1 MVLLACLAAAAA
13 PQVTITKRL
22 KPTGSAQLEA
32 SSSGVVIRY
41 GGREWTVDLS
51 KLPIDP
57 DECEEAGAQQ
67 RCAGGGGI
75 ACLPCVR
82 EWQPVAWD
90 EQRETFYMAASTG
103 TSQNRP
109 WVVLVYDLRTG
120 KLTRLVD
127 YFGGGFTHS
136 GAVSPTGRYLAYVQY
151 DSQGACGTSSSVAV
165 VDTQTRGSRLFR
177 PPIAESSERAI
188 VTAIRWIGPSRLEY
202 DAKVDRFSD
211 CVAGLKPPPRLL
223 TAEIEVTSSVR

>member
-1 MVLLACLAAAAA
+1 M
-13 PQVTITKRL
+13 RL
-22 KPTGSAQLEA
+22 GSTGSAQFEA

-57 DECEEAGAQQ
+57 DKCEEAGAQQ

-103 TSQNRP
+103 TGQNRL
-109 WVVLVYDLRTG
+109 WVILIYDLRSG

-127 YFGGGFTHS
+127 YFGGGFDRS
-136 GAVSPTGRYLAYVQY
+136 GVVSPTGRYLAYVQY
-151 DSQGACGTSSSVAV
+151 SSQGACGTPSSVAV
-165 VDTQTRGSRLFR
+165 VDTQTRSSRLFR

-188 VTAIRWIGPSRLEY
+188 VTAIRWTGPSRLEY
-202 DAKVDRFSD
+202 DAKVDLFSD
-211 CVAGLKPPPRLL
+211 CVAGLETPPRLL
-223 TAEIEVTSSVR
+223 TAEIDVTFSVR